1 MIINPEKFQV
11 IAVKKNA
18 KMKYSYPFNINDL
31 TINSKNNVKLFGIE
45 TDNKLSFE
53 QHISTTCNKASNQLN
68 IIIGRIQ
75 KFMGFKGKKF
85 LLIVLYT
92 QTLIIVLLFDIFAY
106 LNLYMKSKY
115 KKKEA
120 ALDYYTTPLLVIMLN
135 S

>member
-18 KMKYSYPFNINDL
+18 KMKYSYPLNINDL

-53 QHISTTCNKASNQLN
+53 QHISTTCNKAINPLN
-68 IIIGRIQ
+68 IIGRIQ

-85 LLIVLYT
+85 SNFNYC
-92 QTLIIVLLFDIFAY
+92 
-106 LNLYMKSKY
+106 
-115 KKKEA
+115 
-120 ALDYYTTPLLVIMLN
+120 PLV
-135 S
+135 

>member
-11 IAVKKNA
+11 IVVKKNA

-68 IIIGRIQ
+68 IIGRIK

-115 KKKEA
+115 IKKKQH
-120 ALDYYTTPLLVIMLN
+120 LITTQQLY
-135 S
+135 